1 MSTNY
6 KTRKD
11 ACEILGIHYHTLYRL
26 AKIGEIETV
35 KIGRQQLYN
44 VDKYMRNNKIEK
56 NNKRKICYCRV
67 SSQKQKGDL
76 KRQIDYMKNKYP
88 TYEIISDIGSGLNF
102 NRVGLNGIIDSAIKG
117 EIEIVVVSYKDRL
130 ARFGYELIEKLIK
143 NYSNGEIKIENKK
156 EEETPAEE
164 ISKDIIAIMN
174 VYVAKMNGLRKY
186 KKEIIKEVNKKT
198 EIVKNEEKD
207 KKIENKKKI

>member
-1 MSTNY
+1 MIINNKMSTNY

-26 AKIGEIETV
+26 AKNKEIETV

-44 VDKYMRNNKIEK
+44 VDKYLRNNKIEK
-56 NNKRKICYCRV
+56 TNKRKICYCRV
-67 SSQKQKGDL
+67 SSQKQKEDL
-76 KRQIDYMKNKYP
+76 KRQVDYMKNKYP

-102 NRVGLNGIIDSAIKG
+102 NRTGLNEIIESAIKG
-117 EIEIVVVSYKDRL
+117 EIEMVVISYKDRL

-186 KKEIIKEVNKKT
+186 KKEMINEVNKNDK
-198 EIVKNEEKD
+198 EQKN
-207 KKIENKKKI
+207 ENKKAI